1 MGFLDRFFG
10 NAGNR
15 GSASADRYVTAIDA
29 ASIEATGRRRK
40 IEVVGERFRQEAF
53 IPIVGP
59 KSQEASV
66 NYTTTAAL
74 VPEPENREDRNAVQV
89 IIEGRHV
96 GYLSRE
102 QAVGYHSMMKELG
115 NPGRALANIEA
126 RIYGGRIADD
136 GFERAYEVA
145 IYLPESLASKVGYL
159 QWQ

>member
-10 NAGNR
+10 SSGNR
-15 GSASADRYVTAIDA
+15 ESASPDRYVNAVDA
-29 ASIEATGRRRK
+29 ASIVATGRRRK
-40 IEVVGERFRQEAF
+40 IEIVGERFRQEAF
-53 IPIVGP
+53 TPIVGP
-59 KSQEASV
+59 KSREQSV

-74 VPEPENREDRNAVQV
+74 VPEPANREDKNAVQV
-89 IIEGRHV
+89 IVEGRHV

-102 QAVGYHSMMKELG
+102 QAVGYHGMMKELG
-115 NPGRALANIEA
+115 QTGRALGNIEA

-159 QWQ
+159 EW